1 MKSLR
6 HKLIYVASFSGLF
19 LGFLIITFPFGL
31 LKEALI
37 VPLSQTI
44 GQPIAIEKMSIS
56 LPPRINFTTVTLSP
70 SDNTQDLNIHKLQV
84 GIKLSRLLMGKLH
97 LWSRIF
103 YDPESRRTQQG
114 VLTIEAQLPL
124 SALNS
129 TAPIPTMMMLQAQQF
144 PLTELL
150 RYGIQTY
157 TNSPS
162 VNLLVAPLLE
172 QLSFKGL
179 LQSDIKLTIAAGQ
192 LNSLDGK
199 INLTL
204 ENFQFAST
212 DPNLVIPEQTFELA
226 QINTQIQNGQITID
240 PSSAFQ
246 SEDIGVG
253 LAGTIQL
260 AEPIRRATT
269 DMKIDL
275 NMGGAVLEQLGVV
288 VQMALLRQ
296 QQAWNGQLTLSLLG
310 PLLAPQIHT
319 SQPTAPPQ

>member
-1 MKSLR
+1 M
-6 HKLIYVASFSGLF
+6 SFSGLF
-19 LGFLIITFPFGL
+19 VIFLIITFPFGL

-37 VPLSQTI
+37 IPLSQTI
-44 GQPIAIEKMSIS
+44 GQPVAIDKMSIS
-56 LPPRINFTTVTLSP
+56 LPPRLNFTAVTLSQG
-70 SDNTQDLNIHKLQV
+70 DQNQDLNIHKLQV

-97 LWSRIF
+97 LWLRVF
-103 YDPESRRTQQG
+103 YDPESKRTQQG
-114 VLTIEAQLPL
+114 VLTMEAQLPL

-129 TAPIPTMMMLQAQQF
+129 TAPIPTMMMMQAQQF
-144 PLTELL
+144 PLTDLL

-162 VNLLVAPLLE
+162 ANLLISPLLE

-179 LQSDIKLTIAAGQ
+179 LQSDIKLAIAAGQ
-192 LNSLDGK
+192 LNSLSGNM
-199 INLTL
+199 NLTL

-226 QINTQIQNGQITID
+226 QINTQIQNGLITID

-246 SEDIGVG
+246 SGDIGVG

-260 AEPIRRATT
+260 DDEIRRSTT

-275 NMGGAVLEQLGVV
+275 KMGGAILEQLGVV

-296 QQAWNGQLTLSLLG
+296 QQAWNGQLTLNLLG
-310 PLLAPQIHT
+310 PLLAPQIRT
-319 SQPTAPPQ
+319 TQPNPPSQ